1 MQGRCSGAACPVPAS
16 SAHRLGAWI
25 VVACALPLALGAQ
38 PVWSAASDEAL
49 LERYLALLKVDLDE
63 RAVAALQCMDGPG
76 RRLLAARSYLRSASH
91 LAERW
96 SWSQQ
101 QIDAYQGSPEQALLE
116 AEIERVRAA
125 FEAANPGF
133 TLYVNPQVRSLE
145 IQLDQWNRSDSVGA
159 ASEAMRATILAK
171 VSASGF
177 PGPDEAGASTAF
189 SQALLAYEPEPA
201 APLAAPGLSLHGRM
215 DAVDFQ
221 IAKGGELVASASM
234 TEVAAVWDAL
244 GWRGKLQ
251 DAVRVAGGRFSGPLQ
266 SPDEPWH
273 YDFTGIAR

>member
-1 MQGRCSGAACPVPAS
+1 VPVS
-16 SAHRLGAWI
+16 SAHRLSAWI
-25 VVACALPLALGAQ
+25 VAAFVLPLAFGAQ
-38 PVWSAASDEAL
+38 AVWPASCDEAL
-49 LERYLALLKVDLDE
+49 LERYLALLMVNLDE
-63 RAVAALQCMDGPG
+63 RAVAALQGMDDPG

-101 QIDAYQGSPEQALLE
+101 QIDAWQGSPEQALLD
-116 AEIERVRAA
+116 AAIERVRAA

-145 IQLDQWNRSDSVGA
+145 IQLDHWNQNDSVGA
-159 ASEAMRATILAK
+159 AGEAMRTTILAK
-171 VSASGF
+171 VRAGGF
-177 PGPDEAGASTAF
+177 PGPDEAGAATAF

-215 DAVDFQ
+215 YAVDFQ
-221 IAKGGELVASASM
+221 IAKGGELVASASLA
-234 TEVAAVWDAL
+234 EVSAVWDAL

-251 DAVRVAGGRFSGPLQ
+251 DAVRVAGGKFAGPLQ

-273 YDFTGIAR
+273 YDFTGIGR

>member
-1 MQGRCSGAACPVPAS
+1 
-16 SAHRLGAWI
+16 
-25 VVACALPLALGAQ
+25 LPLALGAQ
-38 PVWSAASDEAL
+38 PDGSAARDEAL
-49 LERYLALLKVDLDE
+49 LERYLVLLAVDLDE
-63 RAVAALQCMDGPG
+63 RALAALQCIDGSG
-76 RRLLAARSYLRSASH
+76 RRLLAARSYLRSARH

-101 QIDAYQGSPEQALLE
+101 QIDAYPGSPEQVLLD
-116 AEIERVRAA
+116 AQIERVRAA

-145 IQLDQWNRSDSVGA
+145 IQLDHWNQNDSVGSA
-159 ASEAMRATILAK
+159 GEVMRATILAK
-171 VSASGF
+171 VRASGF

-189 SQALLAYEPEPA
+189 SQVLLAYEPEPV

-215 DAVDFQ
+215 YAVDFQ
-221 IAKGGELVASASM
+221 VAKAGELVARASVA
-234 TEVAAVWDAL
+234 EIAAVWDAL

-251 DAVRVAGGRFSGPLQ
+251 DAVTVAGGNFSGPLQ

-273 YDFTGIAR
+273 YDFTGIAPASD